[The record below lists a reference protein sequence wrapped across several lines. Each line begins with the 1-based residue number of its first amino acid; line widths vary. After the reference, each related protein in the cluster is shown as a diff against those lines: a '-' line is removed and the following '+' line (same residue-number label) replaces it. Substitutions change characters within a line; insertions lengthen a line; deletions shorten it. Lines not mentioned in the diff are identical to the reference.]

1 MALPKG
7 SMKGIIFAAK
17 GQAILQ
23 DEPVPSMPGKII
35 CKTIY
40 TGLTNGTERNVLM
53 GGNYGGSWPS
63 RCGYQKRRQSAGGGR
78 GREGLCRRRYD
89 LLRNFAQH
97 VQYFAANAP
106 TQGDEGN
113 LVVKLP
119 DQICPKGAAL
129 FGVAGV
135 ATHDV
140 RRADVGLGDKVLVVG
155 AGPIGLFTAQAAKA
169 AGATVTICDLDGHR
183 LDVAGR
189 LGIASRVRIIGE
201 ESWAELKAIGPF
213 NAAFE
218 DSGAAV
224 LDKII
229 GGGWGTGMLVPRGK
243 IVIIAGR
250 REVSYS
256 FNAGQSCELTL
267 LHAGHFERSD
277 LLELLRLVV
286 AGTIKVGPII
296 QERRAVHARP
306 GDLRPPARQPRH
318 AAGNG
323 LRLAI
328 TATARI
334 SPQSTQRAQSR

>member
-23 DEPVPSMPGKII
+23 DEPVPALAPGKII

-63 RCGYQKRRQSAGGGR
+63 RCGYQNVGKVLAVAEDVKGFAVGDTIF
-78 GREGLCRRRYD
+78 CA
-89 LLRNFAQH
+89 NFAQH

-277 LLELLRLVV
+277 LLEVLRLVV
-286 AGTIKVGPII
+286 AGAIKVGPII
-296 QERRAVHARP
+296 QDVVPYTHAPAIYDRLRDNP
-306 GDLRPPARQPRH
+306 GTLLGTVFDWQ
-318 AAGNG
+318 
-323 LRLAI
+323 
-328 TATARI
+328 
-334 SPQSTQRAQSR
+334 